1 MIFCFLEFFCFLPIF
16 KKLNHFH
23 QQVLVFHSDLFN
35 AYLIGREQNFFQN
48 AGKLQTK
55 SYISRKMY
63 KSFYCSIF
71 FQRST

>member
-1 MIFCFLEFFCFLPIF
+1 MIFCFLEFFFLPIF
-16 KKLNHFH
+16 KKLIIFINKFWF
-23 QQVLVFHSDLFN
+23 FHSDLFFN
-35 AYLIGREQNFFQN
+35 AYSIGREQKFFQN

-63 KSFYCSIF
+63 ESFYCSIF